1 MGVSTEIDH
10 LFRREAGRIHSR
22 LMRLFGPHWVDLCE
36 DAVQD
41 TICAALKTWKFH
53 GVPERPGA
61 WLMRAA
67 HNRAIDL
74 IRRDRRFQGVLG
86 ELAASPLADGAVLPS
101 IVELDRASLHDDR
114 LALIFSCC
122 HPRLAI
128 DAQLALILKVI
139 CGFGLGEIAAAFFT
153 SASAI
158 EKRVTRAKAY
168 LKRSHSLFDLDNS
181 RQVGARLGS
190 VHQAL
195 HLLFNE
201 GYHSLR
207 ADAPVRDELCH
218 EAIRLAQL
226 IAADSATR
234 IPATDA
240 LLALMYFSLARLATR
255 VDEMGVF
262 VPLRN
267 QHRARWDQR
276 FIALGFRY
284 LADSATGGA
293 LSNFHLEAAIAAEH
307 CRAPSLAETNWRR
320 ILELYDILA
329 KQAPTPVVTLNHAI
343 ALSEV
348 EGPARALVEL
358 VGLADAPLARN
369 YPFLHAAIGEFR
381 LALGENDDA
390 RIAFERA
397 HAVSRSAG
405 ERHYYA
411 RRLQEMSALQHSNG

>member
-1 MGVSTEIDH
+1 
-10 LFRREAGRIHSR
+10 
-22 LMRLFGPHWVDLCE
+22 
-36 DAVQD
+36 
-41 TICAALKTWKFH
+41 
-53 GVPERPGA
+53 
-61 WLMRAA
+61 
-67 HNRAIDL
+67 
-74 IRRDRRFQGVLG
+74 
-86 ELAASPLADGAVLPS
+86 
-101 IVELDRASLHDDR
+101 
-114 LALIFSCC
+114 
-122 HPRLAI
+122 
-128 DAQLALILKVI
+128 
-139 CGFGLGEIAAAFFT
+139 
-153 SASAI
+153 
-158 EKRVTRAKAY
+158 
-168 LKRSHSLFDLDNS
+168 
-181 RQVGARLGS
+181 
-190 VHQAL
+190 
-195 HLLFNE
+195 
-201 GYHSLR
+201 
-207 ADAPVRDELCH
+207 
-218 EAIRLAQL
+218 L

-240 LLALMYFSLARLATR
+240 LLALMYFSLARLVTR
-255 VDEMGVF
+255 VDERGVF

-293 LSNFHLEAAIAAEH
+293 LSHFHLEAAIAAEH

-329 KQAPTPVVTLNHAI
+329 KQAPSPVVTLNHAI

-411 RRLQEMSALQHSNG
+411 RRLQEMSALQHANG